1 MTSRFVVQ
9 VWEVDILRFWES
21 NLSGT
26 IINSQTFF
34 QKAPSKD
41 LKEGPVYKAK
51 GTTWPSKLKYIPGSV
66 LTKFFETICSLVMQS
81 YILPY
86 VNPFLSPRNFFMK
99 MMTVAYDAAYCVQIS
114 FSKLIV
120 SGMDSPSFLRTL
132 WS

>member
-41 LKEGPVYKAK
+41 LKDGPVYKAK

-66 LTKFFETICSLVMQS
+66 LTKAFETTALTSNKS
-81 YILPY
+81 YILPH
-86 VNPFLSPRNFFMK
+86 VNPFSSPQNFFKK
-99 MMTVAYDAAYCVQIS
+99 MMTVVYDAAYCVQIS
-114 FSKLIV
+114 FSKLIT
-120 SGMDSPSFLRTL
+120 GEMDSPSFLRTL